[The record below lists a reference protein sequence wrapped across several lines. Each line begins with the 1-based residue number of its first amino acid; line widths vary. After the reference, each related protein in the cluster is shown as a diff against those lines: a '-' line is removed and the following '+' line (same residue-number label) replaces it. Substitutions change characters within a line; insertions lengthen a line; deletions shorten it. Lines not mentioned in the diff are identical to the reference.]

1 MIYDFCSST
10 FHACNRH
17 KVFFGGERPLVG
29 IVCVVA
35 MIHELNWKKTA
46 RKRTGPFLER
56 NSTTYYVGGK
66 QGIELGTFT
75 EQQTKSNGGK
85 GDRVT
90 EFLIAFLSSIYRAQ
104 SIRMSLSILEQHL
117 AYTVQISSAFKQKI
131 PDDYYTYLF

>member
-1 MIYDFCSST
+1 MSLTGKKLQGKGPGHFW
-10 FHACNRH
+10 
-17 KVFFGGERPLVG
+17 KE
-29 IVCVVA
+29 IV
-35 MIHELNWKKTA
+35 L
-46 RKRTGPFLER
+46 R
-56 NSTTYYVGGK
+56 STYYVVGK

-117 AYTVQISSAFKQKI
+117 AYTVQISSAFRPKFLMTIIHIVK
-131 PDDYYTYLF
+131 LFLLFSVKPSSNL